1 MSIWQ
6 RLSWESPIP
15 ADHRTVAQFPV
26 QVETKKGDLKMP
38 VMSLLSKHIYF
49 RKEDNWRQL
58 EGICFII
65 KINIYIEIQLT

>member
-6 RLSWESPIP
+6 RLSRESPIP

-38 VMSLLSKHIYF
+38 VMSLLSKHIYWVVGKVRMHF
-49 RKEDNWRQL
+49 CNEEQKN
-58 EGICFII
+58 
-65 KINIYIEIQLT
+65 TS